1 MNVSSANIALTI
13 LKNDQASL
21 STPAKAVDDAV
32 AASKAQAAPSSN
44 DRYVPG
50 SDEPPEVAM
59 AVAQL
64 DRLYEV
70 HEGLLNGSISPF
82 DPKASEATGHEK
94 VMNPAK
100 TDSRMVF
107 EGNFISAGD
116 SVPHGTTAPQ
126 SDANFLSRRDAMAN
140 AYHYATDLM
149 ARAARTADT
158 AKSHPDVN
166 LGGSQASISANT
178 VIPHTSEVD
187 VLNMERSAV
196 TLAGM
201 FSFDSASVTAAAYQ
215 GKFEGFSL
223 THGTLGKI
231 MDVSAEGEITLYGS
245 DGTAYSAA
253 DYNAANVDGG
263 IPQLHNDMIRKA
275 DKDERQAKLQAL
287 IDASKQASMSRS
299 ATA

>member
-1 MNVSSANIALTI
+1 M
-13 LKNDQASL
+13 
-21 STPAKAVDDAV
+21 AV
-32 AASKAQAAPSSN
+32 AAHAR
-44 DRYVPG
+44 DV
-50 SDEPPEVAM
+50 EVF
-59 AVAQL
+59 
-64 DRLYEV
+64 D
-70 HEGLLNGSISPF
+70 GLRDGSISPF
-82 DPKASEATGHEK
+82 DPKASEVTGHEK

-100 TDSRMVF
+100 TDSRMLF
-107 EGNFISAGD
+107 EGNFIGAGD
-116 SVPHGTTAPQ
+116 IIPHGTTAPQ
-126 SDANFLSRRDAMAN
+126 SDGNFPSRRDAMAN

-149 ARAARTADT
+149 ATAARTAKT

-196 TLAGM
+196 ALAGM

-275 DKDERQAKLQAL
+275 DEDQRQAKLQAL
-287 IDASKQASMSRS
+287 IEASKQASPSQA

>member
-107 EGNFISAGD
+107 EGNDGL
-116 SVPHGTTAPQ
+116 P
-126 SDANFLSRRDAMAN
+126 
-140 AYHYATDLM
+140 Y
-149 ARAARTADT
+149 
-158 AKSHPDVN
+158 
-166 LGGSQASISANT
+166 
-178 VIPHTSEVD
+178 
-187 VLNMERSAV
+187 
-196 TLAGM
+196 
-201 FSFDSASVTAAAYQ
+201 
-215 GKFEGFSL
+215 GFR
-223 THGTLGKI
+223 G
-231 MDVSAEGEITLYGS
+231 
-245 DGTAYSAA
+245 
-253 DYNAANVDGG
+253 
-263 IPQLHNDMIRKA
+263 QLHQCRRQRSSWHYGTP
-275 DKDERQAKLQAL
+275 ERCELPL
-287 IDASKQASMSRS
+287 ASGCDGKRLSLRNRLDG
-299 ATA
+299 

>member
-1 MNVSSANIALTI
+1 MNLSSANIALTI
-13 LKNDQASL
+13 LKNDQTSL
-21 STPAKAVDDAV
+21 STPAKAVDKVV
-32 AASKAQAAPSSN
+32 AASKAQAVPSSN
-44 DRYVPG
+44 DRYVPA
-50 SDEPPEVAM
+50 SDVPPEVAM
-59 AVAQL
+59 AIAANARDV
-64 DRLYEV
+64 EV
-70 HEGLLNGSISPF
+70 FDGLRDGSISPF
-82 DPKASEATGHEK
+82 DPKASEVTGHEK

-100 TDSRMVF
+100 TDSRMLF
-107 EGNFISAGD
+107 EGNFIGAGD

-126 SDANFLSRRDAMAN
+126 SDGNFPSRRDAMAN

-149 ARAARTADT
+149 ATAARTAGT

-215 GKFEGFSL
+215 GKFKGFSL

-263 IPQLHNDMIRKA
+263 IPQLHNDMIRQA
-275 DKDERQAKLQAL
+275 DEDQRQARLQAL
-287 IDASKQASMSRS
+287 INASKQAGTSQS